1 MIMSFFRKD
10 PAVDAGDALYA
21 AAVEQARSAAL
32 YTNFE
37 VPDTVEGRFEMIT
50 LHVYLILRCLKG
62 DEAGAPKVGQRL
74 FDAMFQNLDDSLR
87 ELGVG
92 DLSVGKKIRKLAENF
107 YGRVGAY
114 EDALKAESAPEML
127 AQTLG
132 RNVYLDP
139 DAPSAVRLAGYVKS
153 TAAAIEAQSVARLV
167 GGIVQFPMQENTP

>member
-1 MIMSFFRKD
+1 MSFFRKD

-32 YTNFE
+32 YTDFD
-37 VPDTVEGRFEMIT
+37 VPDTIEGRFEMIT

-62 DEAGAPKVGQRL
+62 DEAGAPKVGQKL
-74 FDAMFQNLDDSLR
+74 FDAMFQNMDDSLR

-92 DLSVGKKIRKLAENF
+92 DLSVGKKIRKMAENF

-114 EDALKAESAPEML
+114 EDALQAEANSVML

-139 DAPSAVRLAGYVKS
+139 DSQPANRLAAYVRA
-153 TAAAIEAQSVARLV
+153 TALAIKAQPVSRLV
-167 GGIVQFPMQENTP
+167 GGIVQFPMQETNR

>member
-21 AAVEQARSAAL
+21 AAVEQARSAVL
-32 YTNFE
+32 YTKYH
-37 VPDTVEGRFEMIT
+37 VPDTIEGRFEMIT
-50 LHVYLILRCLKG
+50 LHVYLVLRCLKG
-62 DEAGAPKVGQRL
+62 GEAGASKVGQKL
-74 FDAMFQNLDDSLR
+74 FDAMFQNMDDSLR

-114 EDALKAESAPEML
+114 EDALQAESQPELL

-139 DAPSAVRLAGYVKS
+139 DSPSAGQLAAYVRA
-153 TAAAIEAQSVARLV
+153 TAAAVEMQPVSRLI
-167 GGIVQFPMQENTP
+167 GGIVQFPMQEGNP